1 MKILVTGVAGF
12 FGSNLAEYLLN
23 KGHQVLGIDNFN
35 DYYSPKIKRYNIK
48 DFEHHPNFKLYELDI
63 TGGGDATLDSSLEL
77 GMTGVEVMFKKE
89 QEIDAIIH
97 LAAWAGV
104 TRSFDIPAVYVR
116 NNIEGTVNL
125 IDLAVKYK
133 IPNFIFASTSS
144 VYGKNPTP
152 FREDMSADTP
162 LAPYPATKRACEIM
176 LKTYSINYDINVTVF
191 RIFNPQAPRM
201 RPDLALPK
209 MIKSCLYG
217 TEFPVY
223 WSGMDPKRDY
233 CYIGHMFEAI
243 DSILEKPFKYE
254 IFNLGNSS
262 PVGLN
267 ELMDIVEDVVGKKI
281 NKKIMPERKGEMEV
295 TYADIE
301 KARKLLHYDPKTSLR
316 ECVSIYYEW
325 FKKQDDWY
333 KSS

>member
-12 FGSNLAEYLLN
+12 FGSNLAEYLLG

-35 DYYSPKIKRYNIK
+35 DYYSPKIKRYNIR
-48 DFEHHPNFKLYELDI
+48 DFERHSNFKLYELDI
-63 TGGGDATLDSSLEL
+63 TGRDIARGLTSR
-77 GMTGVEVMFKKE
+77 EVRPAG
-89 QEIDAIIH
+89 IDAIVH

-104 TRSFDIPAVYVR
+104 TRSFEIPSVYVR

-125 IDLAVKYK
+125 VNLAVKYK

-152 FREDMSADTP
+152 FREDMEADTP

-176 LKTYSINYDINVTVF
+176 LKTYSINYDVNVTIL

-223 WSGMDPKRDY
+223 WSTLDPKRDY

-243 DSILEKPFKYE
+243 DRILEKPLKYE

-267 ELMDIVEDVVGKKI
+267 ELMDIVEDVVGRKM

-301 KARKLLHYDPKTSLR
+301 KARRTLHYNPKTSIK

-325 FKKQDDWY
+325 FKKQEEWY
-333 KSS
+333 RIDVC

>member
-1 MKILVTGVAGF
+1 MKILITGVAGF
-12 FGSNLAEYLLN
+12 FGSNLAEYLLS
-23 KGHQVLGIDNFN
+23 KGHKILGIDNFN

-48 DFEHHPNFKLYELDI
+48 DFEHQPNFKLYELDI
-63 TGGGDATLDSSLEL
+63 TGNIETVFE
-77 GMTGVEVMFKKE
+77 KE
-89 QEIDAIIH
+89 QRIDAIVH

-104 TRSFDIPAVYVR
+104 TRSFDIPTVYVR
-116 NNIEGTVNL
+116 NNVEGTVNL
-125 IDLAVKYK
+125 VNLAVKYK
-133 IPNFIFASTSS
+133 ISNFIFASTSS

-152 FREDMSADTP
+152 FREDMEADTP

-176 LKTYSINYDINVTVF
+176 LKTYATNYDINVTIF

-223 WSGMDPKRDY
+223 WSTLDPKRDY
-233 CYIGHMFEAI
+233 CYIVHMFEAI
-243 DSILEKPFKYE
+243 DRVLEKPLKYE
-254 IFNLGNSS
+254 IFNLGNSL

-267 ELMDIVEDVVGKKI
+267 ELMDIVEDVTGRKI

-301 KARKLLHYDPKTSLR
+301 KARKLLHYNPKTNLR

-325 FKKQDDWY
+325 FKNQEEWY
-333 KSS
+333 RIDVC